1 MVKRRPRVAVV
12 VPGLDQS
19 GGVVTA
25 ARFVIDAAE
34 KADRF
39 DLSLYSLAVSSRDAL
54 SFRLRAPTSWTRGV
68 AMAPAFWEGRQVTLV
83 GAPLAEV
90 EVCRYLHRRALS
102 QSLRGADVIQVVAGA
117 PSWAFPVTGLGRPVS
132 LHVATRVREERHVR
146 DSAALSVQT
155 LWRRSMTAAVSRL
168 EGKTL
173 KSVNAV
179 QAMNSW
185 LVEDAR
191 SLNEDRPDVDIRL
204 APPGIDT
211 ELFKPGPG
219 PAAARRY
226 ILSVGR
232 FDDPRKNVGLL
243 LEAFASIAAAFP
255 DVDLVTAGAS
265 PPPDSFGVA
274 ARELGVADRVTHVDG
289 PTLDEL
295 IGLYQRAE
303 VFALASD
310 EEGFGIVLME
320 AMSCGVPVVST
331 RSGGPEDLVTDGQ
344 DGLLVP
350 KGDAAALA
358 AGLGSILGD
367 RDRATSMGRSARK
380 TVEQR
385 YAADVAGQRFL
396 DVWDLLLAKSN

>member
-1 MVKRRPRVAVV
+1 MTRRPRVAVV

-25 ARFVIDAAE
+25 ARFVIEAAE
-34 KADRF
+34 RADRF
-39 DLSLYSLAVSSRDAL
+39 DLTLVSLAVSSRDEL
-54 SFRLRAPTSWTRGV
+54 SFRMLSPSSWARSVTK
-68 AMAPAFWEGRQVTLV
+68 APAIWEGREVTRV

-102 QSLRGADVIQVVAGA
+102 QCLRDADVIQVVAGA
-117 PSWAFPVTGLGRPVS
+117 PSWAFPVTGLGKPVS
-132 LHVATRVREERHVR
+132 LHVATRVREERQMR
-146 DSAALSVQT
+146 DGAALSVQT

-173 KSVNAV
+173 RSVDAV

-191 SLNEDRPDVDIRL
+191 SVNAGRPDVDIRL
-204 APPGIDT
+204 APPGIDA
-211 ELFKPGPG
+211 ELFC
-219 PAAARRY
+219 PAPAGRSARRY

-243 LEAFASIAAAFP
+243 LRAFGSIAADFP

-265 PPPDSFGVA
+265 RPPEAYFAA
-274 ARELGVADRVTHVDG
+274 AREMGLVGRVTHVDR
-289 PTLDEL
+289 PPLEEL
-295 IGLYQRAE
+295 IGLYQDAE
-303 VFALASD
+303 IFALASD

-331 RSGGPEDLVTDGQ
+331 RSGGPEGLISDGH

-350 KGDAAALA
+350 RGDADGLA
-358 AGLGSILGD
+358 AGLASLLAD
-367 RDRATSMGRSARK
+367 RDRARAMGESART

-385 YAADVAGQRFL
+385 YAADVAGRQFL
-396 DVWDLLLAKSN
+396 EVWDSLLERTS